1 MESFKDGTG
10 ARNVLTNNDWDISDT
25 DFFFIVR
32 VGEADGHAPLPY
44 HRARWG

>member
-25 DFFFIVR
+25 DFF
-32 VGEADGHAPLPY
+32 LS
-44 HRARWG
+44 